1 MPVTVELFCEEIEF
15 LESTAKGVLKENFI
29 EDWMVAA
36 NGAFATL
43 NVTKASEKQKQ
54 ILLRRLAGYNPKIVE
69 GRLLINLNKILDL

>member
-1 MPVTVELFCEEIEF
+1 M
-15 LESTAKGVLKENFI
+15 KENFI
-29 EDWMVAA
+29 EDWRVTA
-36 NGAFATL
+36 NGPFVTL